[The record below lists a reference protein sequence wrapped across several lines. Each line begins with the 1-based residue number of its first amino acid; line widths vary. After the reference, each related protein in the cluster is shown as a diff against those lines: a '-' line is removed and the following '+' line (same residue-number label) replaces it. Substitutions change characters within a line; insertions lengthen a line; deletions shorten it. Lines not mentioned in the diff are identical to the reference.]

1 MSKVLVLDKN
11 YDEGLIRL
19 PSFYQGGR
27 KAWISLVWA
36 ETWGSNSMGFTSQFP
51 MVKLLS
57 LKPQI
62 PSL

>member
-27 KAWISLVWA
+27 KA
-36 ETWGSNSMGFTSQFP
+36 
-51 MVKLLS
+51 
-57 LKPQI
+57 
-62 PSL
+62 